1 MSGQQ
6 GTGTG
11 VDEGRRRHYGGFYG
25 IEEVPDGPVGMVHG
39 NCQAESLR
47 VLLELADP
55 ARTWVRVPPVH
66 ELTAE
71 DLPHLDRLLARTTV
85 VVTQP
90 VRDDYRDLPL
100 GTAQVVARAARGAQ
114 HVMVPIVRYRGLH
127 PQQRLVRGPGLPDP
141 PLVPYH
147 HTGAVARAAGLADPR
162 PGADAVRAVARA
174 SLAEL
179 RRRQE
184 AAGAV
189 PVDDLLATA
198 GARATNT
205 INHPGNP
212 VLVGLAQRVAERVG
226 AGAVPDPG
234 RELLRSV
241 FAPVTADT
249 LEALGLEGEPRTDW
263 QVDGRAVPDE
273 EVVATQAAWLRA
285 NPRVLAA
292 CVRAVR
298 DDLLLAGVVGGSRRG
313 ADAGSGGAAGA
324 GGRAPAV
331 APSGDPE
338 QVATADADD
347 ALHVV
352 VGPDQ
357 HGVVLHALRLARAGG
372 GELLR
377 LATEDLAPDGVAT
390 RAWNAP
396 DGLAT
401 RLAGRTAV
409 VHFTDRAFGPTPAA
423 AADALERLVAA
434 TASVQVVLHDVPQ
447 PSDGTGQEARTAAYR
462 RVCAAADAVVVSS
475 EHERGLLAAATGVD
489 ADRIGVVPL
498 PVERELP
505 DGAGPV
511 ATRED
516 HPPAAVVPP
525 GTWVATLGFLYPGK
539 GVEEVVDATAAA
551 ARDPRL
557 SADRRPTGV
566 LNLGRPAPGHEDL
579 VDALEQRAAAAGTRF
594 VTTGWLTEDELAA
607 ACRAVDVPVAH
618 HRHLSA
624 SGSVN
629 SWLAAGRRPLVA
641 DSPYAREQ
649 AARMPGALRLVGH
662 DDALHEL
669 TGALVDALGD
679 PASTRQGP
687 DTDLWPSWQE
697 AAEML
702 RNLR

>member
-1 MSGQQ
+1 MNGQQ

-114 HVMVPIVRYRGLH
+114 HVMAPIVRYRGLH

-147 HTGAVARAAGLADPR
+147 HTGAVARAAGLADPL
-162 PGADAVRAVARA
+162 PGADAVRAVAQA

-189 PVDDLLATA
+189 PVDDLLVGA

-212 VLVGLAQRVAERVG
+212 VLMGLAQRVAERVG

-241 FAPVTADT
+241 FAPVTAAT
-249 LEALGLEGEPRTDW
+249 LDALGLEGEPRDDW
-263 QVDGRAVPDE
+263 LVDGRAVPDE

-292 CVRAVR
+292 CARAVR
-298 DDLLLAGVVGGSRRG
+298 DDLLLAGVVGRPRRG
-313 ADAGSGGAAGA
+313 AGAGAGGAAGSGGLE
-324 GGRAPAV
+324 PSV

-338 QVATADADD
+338 QVATTDTDD

-357 HGVVLHALRLARAGG
+357 HGVVLHARRLAHAGA

-377 LATEDLAPDGVAT
+377 LATEDLAPDDVAA
-390 RAWNAP
+390 RAWSAP
-396 DGLAT
+396 DGPAT
-401 RLAGRTAV
+401 RLAGRTVV

-447 PSDGTGQEARTAAYR
+447 PSDGTGQEARTAAYH

-498 PVERELP
+498 PVEREVRQPAGSVTTDEGVP
-505 DGAGPV
+505 D
-511 ATRED
+511 D
-516 HPPAAVVPP
+516 VPP
-525 GTWVATLGFLYPGK
+525 GRWVATLGFLYPGK

-557 SADRRPTGV
+557 PADRRPTGV
-566 LNLGRPAPGHEDL
+566 LNLGRPAPGHEEL
-579 VDALEQRAAAAGTRF
+579 VDALEQRAATAGTRF

-618 HRHLSA
+618 HRHVSA

-679 PASTRQGP
+679 PASTHQGQ